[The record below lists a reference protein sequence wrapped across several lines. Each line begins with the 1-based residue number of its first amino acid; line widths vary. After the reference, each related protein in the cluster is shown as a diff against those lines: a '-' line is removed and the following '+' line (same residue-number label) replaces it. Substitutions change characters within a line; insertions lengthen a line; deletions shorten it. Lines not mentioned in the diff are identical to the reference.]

1 MKWGLRASVAGLLL
15 MSPASPAADDLD
27 PFLHL
32 SGSASSWEAKQPRF
46 STTQHW
52 APFPSSFLKK
62 APLMLPKDWETTIVL
77 PDPPHNRSAR
87 TQAEIE
93 YLAGLQGKRTP
104 ADEALILSEADGNDW
119 RFGEH
124 RFVDLLGGDKRPKT
138 RDLVIAAVEDFSPV
152 IFKMK
157 KKYDR
162 VRPSFLDPRLKPAMK
177 VPDHPAY
184 PSGHASQA
192 LFMAYLLAELDP
204 PNCDVYLAD
213 AIAIAKRRELAGVHY
228 PSDTAAGGLL
238 ARQMLDVLLAQKQF
252 RGLLEKARA
261 EWEPKRPSI

>member
-1 MKWGLRASVAGLLL
+1 MIAGLIL
-15 MSPASPAADDLD
+15 MSLASTAADELD

-32 SGSASSWEAKQPRF
+32 SGSASSREAEPLWF
-46 STTQHW
+46 STTQRW
-52 APFPSSFLKK
+52 DPLPLSFLKK
-62 APLMLPKDWETTIVL
+62 APVILPKDWETTIVL
-77 PDPPHNRSAR
+77 PVPPNHRSAR
-87 TQAEIE
+87 TLVEIE
-93 YLAGLQGKRTP
+93 YLVGLQATRTP
-104 ADEALILSEADGNDW
+104 ADEARISGEADGNGW
-119 RFGEH
+119 VFGKH
-124 RFVDLLGGDKRPKT
+124 RFADLLAGDKGPKSK
-138 RDLVIAAVEDFSPV
+138 DLVIAAMEDLSPV

-184 PSGHASQA
+184 PSGHAAQA

-204 PNCDVYLAD
+204 SNRDVYLAD

-238 ARQMLDVLLAQKQF
+238 ARQMLDALLAQKQF
-252 RGLLEKARA
+252 QKLVEKARA
-261 EWEPKRPSI
+261 EWKPKLPSI

>member
-52 APFPSSFLKK
+52 APLPASFLKR
-62 APLMLPKDWETTIVL
+62 APLILPNDWETTIVL
-77 PDPPHNRSAR
+77 PAPPHHRSAR

-93 YLAGLQGKRTP
+93 YLVGLQGKRTP
-104 ADEALILSEADGNDW
+104 ADEALISGEADGIGW
-119 RFGEH
+119 RFGKH
-124 RFVDLLGGDKRPKT
+124 RFADLLGGAKGPKT
-138 RDLVIAAVEDFSPV
+138 KDLVIAAMEDFSPV
-152 IFKMK
+152 IFQMK

-162 VRPSFLDPRLKPAMK
+162 VRPSFLNPRLKPSME
-177 VPDHPAY
+177 VPGHPAY

-192 LFMAYLLAELDP
+192 FFIAYLLAELDP
-204 PNCDVYLAD
+204 PNQEVYLTD
-213 AIAIAKRRELAGVHY
+213 ATAIAKRREIAGFHY
-228 PSDTAAGGLL
+228 PSDTAAGALL
-238 ARQMLDVLLAQKQF
+238 ARQVLDLLLEQKQF